1 MVALPAVSEI
11 ISTTGNPCDGI
22 HLLRMHSSVVF
33 CRGIVQLTNQAACD
47 TLGFHRNDLVGRNV
61 NQIIPP

>member
-1 MVALPAVSEI
+1 MYA
-11 ISTTGNPCDGI
+11 T
-22 HLLRMHSSVVF
+22 

>member
-1 MVALPAVSEI
+1 MTTPACAR
-11 ISTTGNPCDGI
+11 TQLC
-22 HLLRMHSSVVF
+22 L